1 MLGEAVAAAPSG
13 AGLAS
18 RATRGPDVP
27 GFPRRCLALGI
38 GRRSYRPRGLAALPR
53 DTLRAMQRLR
63 LTTAGES
70 HGPGLTAVLQG
81 MPAGLKVDFELVA
94 RDLRRRQ
101 HGHGRGRRMQI
112 EQDAVEVRGGVR
124 GGETLGSPIALWIAN
139 RDYASWEKVMH
150 AAEVDPR
157 AAEQRRLK
165 APRPGHV
172 DLAGGIKYDRR
183 DLRDVLERASARET
197 AARVAAGA
205 FAKMLLAEVGVDLR
219 SGVRSLGPI
228 GAGRPVP
235 SWSELLR
242 VDDDSP
248 LRAIDRELET
258 EMVALVDRAK
268 EEGDTLGGAVTVIA
282 HGVPAGLGAHVHWDE
297 KLDGQLAQAVGS
309 IPAVKAVEI
318 GDALRA
324 SAGFGSAA
332 HDPIEHQPP
341 ATGVAPEA
349 AWAWRRPSNH
359 AGGLEGGITN
369 GEDVV
374 ITAYMK
380 PISTLRRAIP
390 SVDLDTLEPHR
401 AQYERSDVTALPA
414 CGVVAEAMVA
424 LVLADALLVKLGG
437 DSLEEVLAHLEATRS
452 RQRQWPGPA
461 VPVE

>member
-1 MLGEAVAAAPSG
+1 M
-13 AGLAS
+13 
-18 RATRGPDVP
+18 RH
-27 GFPRRCLALGI
+27 
-38 GRRSYRPRGLAALPR
+38 
-53 DTLRAMQRLR
+53 LR

-70 HGPGLTAVLQG
+70 HGPGLTAVLLG
-81 MPAGLKVDFELVA
+81 MPAGLRVDFDLIA
-94 RDLRRRQ
+94 RDLARRQ

-139 RDYASWEKVMH
+139 RDYAAWEKVMH
-150 AAEVDPR
+150 PAEVDPR

-172 DLAGGIKYDRR
+172 DLAGGLKYDRR

-197 AARVAAGA
+197 TARVACGA
-205 FAKMLLAEVGVDLR
+205 FAKMLLRELGVEIR

-228 GAGRPVP
+228 GAGRSVP
-235 SWSELLR
+235 TWEEVAR
-242 VDDDSP
+242 VDDTSP
-248 LRAIDRELET
+248 LRAIDRALEA
-258 EMVALVDRAK
+258 EMVTLVDQAK
-268 EEGDTLGGAVTVIA
+268 EAGDTLGGAVTVIA
-282 HGVPAGLGAHVHWDE
+282 HGVPVGLGSHVHWDE
-297 KLDGQLAQAVGS
+297 KVDGMLTRALAS

-318 GDALRA
+318 GNALAA

-332 HDPIEHQPP
+332 HDPIERD
-341 ATGVAPEA
+341 ASGR
-349 AWAWRRPSNH
+349 WRRPSNH

-374 ITAYMK
+374 LTAYMK
-380 PISTLRRAIP
+380 PISTLRQAIG

-414 CGVVAEAMVA
+414 CGVIAESMVA
-424 LVLADALLVKLGG
+424 LVLADAALDKLGG
-437 DSLEEVLAHLEATRS
+437 DSMRELLAHFEATRAQQG
-452 RQRQWPGPA
+452 RWPGPPT